1 MDWGIVPQWLPTAN
15 AGTHA
20 WNWGT
25 APQWIT
31 AFIAFVAGAIAVWSI
46 VSQRS
51 IARKRAAVD
60 VFIKTEMDE
69 KMIVAY
75 DRFHTGLNEMRK
87 AKTVEEFCTSAAS
100 RPHYLAIRKYTN

>member
-20 WNWGT
+20 WNWRT

-51 IARKRAAVD
+51 IARKRAPVD

-87 AKTVEEFCTSAAS
+87 ANLIRRGLDGTLV
-100 RPHYLAIRKYTN
+100 RP

>member
-1 MDWGIVPQWLPTAN
+1 MASNGQRRDARMELAHGSAMDYSVYSFCSGR
-15 AGTHA
+15 
-20 WNWGT
+20 
-25 APQWIT
+25 
-31 AFIAFVAGAIAVWSI
+31 AVWSI

-51 IARKRAAVD
+51 IARKRAPVD

-87 AKTVEEFCTSAAS
+87 ANLIRRGLDGTLV
-100 RPHYLAIRKYTN
+100 RP